1 MASEDATNPDCCW
14 LGRGGGGKGG
24 LGCLTDGQQAP
35 APAVEVNEDRPICP
49 TQPAH
54 WLVDLH
60 SDVPDVSV
68 RNLINK
74 AIYLYLNNTFK
85 SFYKHRSKS
94 VLVEKII
101 K

>member
-1 MASEDATNPDCCW
+1 MLQILIVVGWVE
-14 LGRGGGGKGG
+14 GVGVKGG
-24 LGCLTDGQQAP
+24 SGCLTDGQQAP
-35 APAVEVNEDRPICP
+35 APAVEVDEDRPICP

-85 SFYKHRSKS
+85 SFFLNTGLK
-94 VLVEKII
+94 VF
-101 K
+101 